1 MAKQTRST
9 KAAGAGAIEGKA
21 RRREMARLE
30 RARQKV
36 ESALKDARAE
46 LGRRHRQV
54 TKAEAGILAL
64 EARLAKAVAAH
75 MGSSA
80 SVPATAESAVGTVK
94 SAVAKRARKAAA
106 KPVAHKVAARTAAK
120 PAAASTMKPAAKATA
135 TKPVGKKPAA
145 TKPAAKTT
153 TKPAAKATATKPAA
167 RTTTPRRPATTR
179 STGRGATRPR
189 SRRSP
194 QAGADGGGSTPG

>member
-135 TKPVGKKPAA
+135 TKPAA